1 MKAQELRI
9 GNYVNG
15 IYSEGE
21 FIGEVLTVDLEG
33 CLIDTNSIGIYDLTS
48 LKNIKPIPLTEK
60 WLVKFGFEKV
70 REDAF
75 DIQYKYF
82 LENKN
87 TFRVI
92 GKSVSIR
99 SGLSGITISTN
110 IEHVH
115 QLQNLY
121 FALTGEELKTKL

>member
-48 LKNIKPIPLTEK
+48 
-60 WLVKFGFEKV
+60 
-70 REDAF
+70 
-75 DIQYKYF
+75 
-82 LENKN
+82 
-87 TFRVI
+87 
-92 GKSVSIR
+92 
-99 SGLSGITISTN
+99 GLSGITISTN

-115 QLQNLY
+115 
-121 FALTGEELKTKL
+121 

>member
-15 IYSEGE
+15 IYSEGG

-33 CLIDTNSIGIYDLTS
+33 CLIDTNGIYDLTS
-48 LKNIKPIPLTEK
+48 LKNIKTIPLTEK